1 MTKEQ
6 AELMLKQVIDQIKLT
21 AAERDVLMKAIAVLK
36 GDV

>member
-6 AELMLKQVIDQIKLT
+6 AELMLRQVIDQIKLT
-21 AAERDVLMKAIAVLK
+21 AAERDMLIKAIAALK